1 MSYLLPD
8 KLDYHEFYY
17 PSIPGTF
24 KDKYFSKKE
33 MENLFELKDIL
44 DNL

>member
-1 MSYLLPD
+1 MSCLLPD
-8 KLDYHEFYY
+8 SLDYHEFY
-17 PSIPGTF
+17 PSIPEAF

-33 MENLFELKDIL
+33 TENFFELKDIL